1 MALLLAMY
9 QKLRLI
15 RERNQL
21 TLEMTQNSSKLT
33 RIEKNIAN
41 KQKYYTSLFQQIDS
55 QAKMLQSN
63 ATAWIQQQCGLG
75 VNSFDPYNYGSAFSG
90 INGFVIKNM
99 GELLTQGNGMPYS
112 IKGEDGK
119 YVTKY
124 AGALDQGRYEELWA
138 IYNRNNGKFNPVY
151 ETDEEGN
158 ATSTIKKIHSD
169 EYDKDVYEYEEVS
182 QFEVDQFNWALQ
194 QAKQNQSQAQFNAQQ
209 MSSNFAN
216 GISIWTDAM
225 KAQLECEQDAALEP
239 LTYEQTM
246 MELEKNQQE
255 ARLKRIEAEIE
266 SYSQLADKGAE
277 EAAPKFGLG

>member
-21 TLEMTQNSSKLT
+21 TLEMTQTSSKLS

-63 ATAWIQQQCGLG
+63 ATSAIQHMCGIGANQLNMNDITG
-75 VNSFDPYNYGSAFSG
+75 TSGYVRSFMKNLFNGKGLPIKFGDDGKPTDFGKVNDFDGMYAEY
-90 INGFVIKNM
+90 IQNGRF
-99 GELLTQGNGMPYS
+99 LTN
-112 IKGEDGK
+112 EDGSYKGGWSEDEVK
-119 YVTKY
+119 YFISARS
-124 AGALDQGRYEELWA
+124 AGTQ
-138 IYNRNNGKFNPVY
+138 
-151 ETDEEGN
+151 
-158 ATSTIKKIHSD
+158 
-169 EYDKDVYEYEEVS
+169 
-182 QFEVDQFNWALQ
+182 QLQ
-194 QAKQNQSQAQFNAQQ
+194 QVQFNAQQ
-209 MSSNFAN
+209 LSSNFAN
-216 GISIWTDAM
+216 YVSIWTDAM
-225 KAQLECEQDAALEP
+225 KAQLECEQDAVLEP

-255 ARLKRIEAEIE
+255 LRLKRIESEIE

-277 EAAPKFGLG
+277 EMAPKFGLG